1 LIRLIHFYRQ
11 QLTAYNNPLNF
22 FEDIP
27 TIKFIPHK
35 KVCPACGKKLTVLKT
50 GRRIIHS
57 IGIGTFYAYY
67 KQLEC
72 KHHLELGPWHC
83 EELSRILSPNSNY
96 AYDVICEVGKLRFNK
111 YRQVQEIQA
120 VLQEKY
126 NLPISE
132 SEIELLIYKFV
143 LYLSV
148 VHENSTE
155 LIKED
160 IQTRGG
166 YILHIDCTCKGDSP
180 KLASSIDEISGVVLH
195 STKLRTENTDEIV
208 EFLTRIEHLFGRPLA
223 VVSDMGKGI
232 ISAVKAV
239 FGDID
244 HYICHFHFLKAI
256 GKHLFKTEENL
267 LYKQF
272 SKMAISGQLKILKRE
287 LEKEFSTLSLGPI
300 DQYIKT
306 PSSLKQ
312 INKKQSTEMLGYCL
326 ILWVL
331 DYAAD
336 GDGYCFPF
344 DQSYLQFYLRV
355 NNAIVFISEVSPHY
369 PPSTNNHR
377 ILKKIVNILNEIAN
391 DSRIH
396 QIVKAYTIKL
406 SVFEKL
412 RQALRVAPKGGND
425 GLTDLGITES
435 DKELKTIR
443 KAVSTFCEELK
454 NQIEQTTDKDI
465 LKSYQK
471 VQNQIKKYW
480 GMLFSD
486 PLKVEINGQE
496 RTIFVHRTNNILEQH
511 FRRLNYGWRR
521 IHGNSSVKKDLISIP
536 EALPLTINLKNKA
549 YIKLIFDDEF
559 KIAQKFAEVNVSKI
573 RDKLSKEKISKLFCS
588 KKMKKVIRKPTFLTE
603 LKSAFSLVA
612 T

>member
-1 LIRLIHFYRQ
+1 MIRLIHFYRQ
-11 QLTAYNNPLNF
+11 QLTSYNNPVNF

-27 TIKFIPHK
+27 TIKFIPHA
-35 KVCPACGKKLTVLKT
+35 KVCSACHKKLRVLKT
-50 GRRIIHS
+50 GRRTIHS
-57 IGIGTFYAYY
+57 IGIGTFFAYY

-72 KHHLELGPWHC
+72 KQHPELGPWHC
-83 EELSRILSPNSNY
+83 EELSRIVSPNSNY

-126 NLPISE
+126 GFPISE

-148 VHENSTE
+148 VHENSAE

-180 KLASSIDEISGVVLH
+180 KLASSIDELSGIVLH
-195 STKLRTENTDEIV
+195 AVKLRTENSDEIV
-208 EFLTRIEHLFGRPLA
+208 EFLNRIEQLYGRPLA

-232 ISAVKAV
+232 ISAVKVV
-239 FGDID
+239 FDNID

-272 SKMAISGQLKILKRE
+272 SKMAISGKLKILKRE
-287 LEKEFSTLSLGPI
+287 LEKKFSTLSLSPI
-300 DQYIKT
+300 EQYLKT
-306 PSSLKQ
+306 PTDLKQ

-331 DYAAD
+331 DYASD
-336 GDGYCFPF
+336 GDGYSFPF

-355 NNAIVFISEVSPHY
+355 NKAIGFISEVSKNY
-369 PPSTNNHR
+369 PPSTNNHK
-377 ILKKIVNILNEIAN
+377 ILEKISNILSKIAN
-391 DSRIH
+391 DSRIK
-396 QIVKAYTIKL
+396 QIVKTYTIKL

-412 RQALRVAPKGGND
+412 RQALRVAPKRGNN

-435 DKELKTIR
+435 DEELKTIR
-443 KAVSTFCEELK
+443 KAVSTFCEKLK
-454 NQIEQTTDKDI
+454 NQTEQTTDKDI
-465 LKSYQK
+465 SKSYQK
-471 VQNQIKKYW
+471 VLNQIKKYW
-480 GMLFSD
+480 NMLFSD
-486 PLKVEINGQE
+486 PLMVEFNGQKKA
-496 RTIFVHRTNNILEQH
+496 IFVHRTNNILEQH

-559 KIAQKFAEVNVSKI
+559 KIAQKFAEVDVSII
-573 RDKLSKEKISKLFCS
+573 REKLSKEKTSKLFCS
-588 KKMKKVIRKPTFLTE
+588 KKMKKAIRKPNFLID
-603 LKSAFSLVA
+603 LKGAFSLVA

>member
-1 LIRLIHFYRQ
+1 MIRLIHFYRQ
-11 QLTAYNNPLNF
+11 QLTAYNNPVNF

-27 TIKFIPHK
+27 TIKFIPHT
-35 KVCPACGKKLTVLKT
+35 KVCSACHRKLTVLKT
-50 GRRIIHS
+50 GRRTIHT
-57 IGIGTFYAYY
+57 IGIGTFFAYY

-72 KHHLELGPWHC
+72 KQHLELGPWHC
-83 EELSRILSPNSNY
+83 EELSRIVSPNSNY

-126 NLPISE
+126 DFPISE

-148 VHENSTE
+148 VHENSAE

-180 KLASSIDEISGVVLH
+180 KLASSIDELSGIVLH
-195 STKLRTENTDEIV
+195 AVKLRTENSDEIV
-208 EFLTRIEHLFGRPLA
+208 EFLTRIEQLYGRPLA

-239 FGDID
+239 FGNID

-272 SKMAISGQLKILKRE
+272 SKMAISGKLKILKRE
-287 LEKEFSTLSLGPI
+287 LEKKFSTLSLSPI
-300 DQYIKT
+300 EQYLKT
-306 PSSLKQ
+306 PTDLKQ

-331 DYAAD
+331 DYASD
-336 GDGYCFPF
+336 GDGYSFPF

-355 NNAIVFISEVSPHY
+355 NKAIGFIAEVSKNY
-369 PPSTNNHR
+369 PPSTNNHK
-377 ILKKIVNILNEIAN
+377 ILGKISNILSKIAN
-391 DSRIH
+391 DSRIK
-396 QIVKAYTIKL
+396 QIVKTYTIKL

-412 RQALRVAPKGGND
+412 RQALRVAPKRGNN
-425 GLTDLGITES
+425 GLTNLGITES
-435 DKELKTIR
+435 DEELKTIR
-443 KAVSTFCEELK
+443 KAVSSFCEKLK

-465 LKSYQK
+465 SKSYQK
-471 VQNQIKKYW
+471 VLNQIEKYW
-480 GMLFSD
+480 DMLFSD
-486 PLKVEINGQE
+486 PLMVEFNGQKK
-496 RTIFVHRTNNILEQH
+496 TIFVHRTNNILEQH

-536 EALPLTINLKNKA
+536 EALPLTINLKNQA

-559 KIAQKFAEVNVSKI
+559 KIAQKFAEVDVSII
-573 RDKLSKEKISKLFCS
+573 REKLSKEKISKLFCS
-588 KKMKKVIRKPTFLTE
+588 KKMKKAIRKPNFLID
-603 LKSAFSLVA
+603 LKGAFSLVA